1 MTDALRR
8 LAEGGRKL
16 GLPATFEATH
26 HGPELSLPAFFVEI
40 GYGTEPE
47 PSSDAVRL
55 LSEMIPTIEPDPSD
69 RVALAVG
76 GGHYAP
82 HFTDLAI
89 RRRWAF
95 GHIVSRHSL
104 AELDRPTA
112 TQALQGTPEAE
123 GILYARAADADHPA
137 VRDFGPPVPRGIGT
151 GEAGRGGKRYSATLV
166 RLLEHDGARPVD
178 RLPEP
183 DGLGRGDPG
192 TALGEHQALDDLAE
206 QGALVDLGVPLEE
219 LFLFGGDRDV
229 LPEHPLGG
237 YVEAG
242 PVRHRDGNA
251 RGVYVRMRACA
262 EGRVPVPT
270 PRQES
275 ESGARDRWPDG
286 GPEPGE
292 VL

>member
-1 MTDALRR
+1 MVVVVADPDPVASRVAERWGTPAATGEFLDGAAIRRLANGVLVVRRPGLHIHDEHLDRQLPVGLQGPGTTLIFPSIHRGEQNVQCLTVHPLGNLGPSAEVGGRSRSVTPTDPRRMTDALRR

-137 VRDFGPPVPRGIGT
+137 VRDLAPRCREGS
-151 GEAGRGGKRYSATLV
+151 APGR
-166 RLLEHDGARPVD
+166 
-178 RLPEP
+178 
-183 DGLGRGDPG
+183 
-192 TALGEHQALDDLAE
+192 
-206 QGALVDLGVPLEE
+206 
-219 LFLFGGDRDV
+219 
-229 LPEHPLGG
+229 
-237 YVEAG
+237 
-242 PVRHRDGNA
+242 
-251 RGVYVRMRACA
+251 
-262 EGRVPVPT
+262 
-270 PRQES
+270 
-275 ESGARDRWPDG
+275 PDG
-286 GPEPGE
+286 GGSATRDAGSTSGT
-292 VL
+292 